1 MGDLTIHEHEPLG
14 KGCYGEVYKGT
25 ITGRRQRSGSRK
37 GPRSPR
43 FSLTNTVA
51 VKRLQSKC
59 LGITSLYCCLASS
72 PDSEWLVYI
81 TTGEVVE
88 FQVTKCEGKCNH
100 ENAGNFALSCT
111 LSLSP
116 EISLF

>member
-1 MGDLTIHEHEPLG
+1 MVTNTPDAVFFQGKQLVINRHNTIGSWPSRRIHSQPSFDPWEVAMGDLTIHEHEPLG

-59 LGITSLYCCLASS
+59 LGITSLIIL
-72 PDSEWLVYI
+72 
-81 TTGEVVE
+81 
-88 FQVTKCEGKCNH
+88 
-100 ENAGNFALSCT
+100 
-111 LSLSP
+111 
-116 EISLF
+116 LFS